1 MKQKLMEQGLHREQ
15 ENSHIESPDRTPD
28 EIRIKPEV

>member
-1 MKQKLMEQGLHREQ
+1 MEQGLHREQ

-28 EIRIKPEV
+28 EIRIKPKV